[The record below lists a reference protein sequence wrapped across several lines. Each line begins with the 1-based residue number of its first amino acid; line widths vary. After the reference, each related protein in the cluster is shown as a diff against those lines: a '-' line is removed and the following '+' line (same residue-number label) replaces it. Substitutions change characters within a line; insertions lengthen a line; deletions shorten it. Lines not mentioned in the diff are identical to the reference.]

1 MAKEQ
6 ERLLYF
12 EQLFCNSQLASMNGS
27 DLLDMASKFAKIEGL
42 YLEKHKSKLIPKKIA
57 VLASYTTHHL
67 ISVLKIFLYQRGISP
82 VFYEGEYDGIAM
94 ELMNSDSE
102 LYDFKPDIILLL
114 TYNTD
119 IKNYPRLFASDTE
132 IECWV
137 KGKVDYYKKLWEYTS
152 SIPACQV
159 FQTLFVS
166 PVYRPLGNMEANY
179 LFSPANCLKSL
190 NLELISQKPANVN
203 IIDLEYLAS
212 YFGKRRWFDDANYY
226 MSKQGFSFDAF
237 GLVCNA
243 ISHIFGSL
251 TGNLKKCLALD
262 LDNTLWGGVIGDDG
276 LEGININPGDA
287 VGESFLA
294 FQQYIK
300 KLKDR
305 GVILAVCSKND
316 EKIAKL
322 PFQNHPDMILSLE
335 DIACFVA
342 NWNDKPANL
351 REIAN
356 QLNIGIDSIV
366 FFDDNPFE
374 RDIVR
379 QFIPEVEVIDV
390 PEDPAL
396 FVDALDKAM
405 CFEWNQLTEE
415 DLSRSDSYATDRK
428 RTELCSHIIDYN
440 SYLQALN
447 MKANIGNVTSM
458 ELARFTQLINKSNQF
473 NLRTKRYAEAAISQ
487 MMERNGNYKLLHI
500 SLEDKF
506 GKYGIISC
514 IIIKKIEKIA
524 FIDTWVMSCR
534 VLKRGVENASFN
546 AICDIARNWNCNWVV
561 GEYLPTKKNQMV
573 SGLYPE
579 LGFEK
584 APNGWLSGSEAGG
597 TVYRMNLSS
606 ALPKNHYITINL

>member
-1 MAKEQ
+1 MTKEQ
-6 ERLLYF
+6 ERLLYL
-12 EQLFCNSQLASMNGS
+12 EQILSNSQLVSMNGS
-27 DLLDMASKFAKIEGL
+27 ELLDLASKFAKIEGL
-42 YLEKHKSKLIPKKIA
+42 YLEKHRAKLIPKKIA

-67 ISVLKIFLYQRGISP
+67 VNVLKLFLYQRRISP
-82 VFYEGEYDGIAM
+82 VFYEGEYNGIAM
-94 ELMNSDSE
+94 ELMNSDSY

-114 TYNTD
+114 TYHTD
-119 IKNYPRLFASDTE
+119 IREYPRLFVSDTE
-132 IECWV
+132 IECWI
-137 KGKVDYYKKLWEYTS
+137 KGKVDYYKKLWEYTT

-166 PVYRPLGNMEANY
+166 PVYRTLGNMEANY
-179 LFSPANCLKSL
+179 LFSPSICLNSL
-190 NLELISQKPANVN
+190 NMELTRQKPANVSF
-203 IIDLEYLAS
+203 IDMEYFAS
-212 YFGKRRWFDDANYY
+212 YFGKRRWFDEANYY
-226 MSKQGFSFDAF
+226 LSKQGFSFDAF
-237 GLVCNA
+237 GMVCYA
-243 ISHIFGSL
+243 FSRIISSL
-251 TGNLKKCLALD
+251 SGNVKKCLALD

-276 LEGININPGDA
+276 LEGINVNPSDA

-294 FQQYIK
+294 FQQYLK
-300 KLKDR
+300 KLKER

-316 EKIAKL
+316 ENIAKL
-322 PFQNHPDMILSLE
+322 PFQNHPDMILSLD

-342 NWNDKPANL
+342 NWNDKPGNI

-415 DLSRSDSYATDRK
+415 DLSRSDSYTTDRK
-428 RTELCSHIIDYN
+428 RSELCSHIIDYN

-447 MKANIGNVTSM
+447 MKANIANVTSM
-458 ELARFTQLINKSNQF
+458 ELARFSQLINKSNQF
-473 NLRTKRYAEAAISQ
+473 NLRTKRYTKAAISH
-487 MMERNGNYKLLHI
+487 MVERKGDYKLLHI

-514 IIIKKIEKIA
+514 IIVKKIEKIA
-524 FIDTWVMSCR
+524 LIDTWVMSCR
-534 VLKRGVENASFN
+534 VLKRGVENAAFN
-546 AICDIARNWNCNWVV
+546 SICDVARKWNCDWVV

-573 SGLYPE
+573 SGLYQE

-584 APNGWLSGSEAGG
+584 AQDGWFSGSEIGG
-597 TVYRMNLSS
+597 SVYRMNLSS
-606 ALPKNHYITINL
+606 AVPKNHYITIDS